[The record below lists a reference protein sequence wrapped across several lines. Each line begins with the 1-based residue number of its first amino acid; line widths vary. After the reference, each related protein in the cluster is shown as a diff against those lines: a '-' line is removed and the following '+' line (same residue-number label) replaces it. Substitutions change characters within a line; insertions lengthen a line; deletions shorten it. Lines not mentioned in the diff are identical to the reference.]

1 MHLSILSPKIIFFVR
16 VGRFKFQ
23 LLRFVFFSL
32 QILGS
37 NEQNQEKNT
46 FVC

>member
-1 MHLSILSPKIIFFVR
+1 MHWSILSPKIIFFVS
-16 VGRFKFQ
+16 VGRSKFQ
-23 LLRFVFFSL
+23 LLFFFFFL

-37 NEQNQEKNT
+37 NEQNQEKNK